1 MELIINKSQK
11 LSVLKQ
17 IFRGE
22 RGSASIEFSLL
33 AIPLFLPI
41 FLFLHQFAGLS
52 SDESIAR
59 TLARES
65 VRAFILSSH
74 DEAARSVAG
83 QVIQAGGAQ
92 LGLSDEEISHIN
104 LTFYCSKSPCLSPD
118 GLVRA
123 RVEITSRNGK
133 RMVVASAQEYVSP
146 WK

>member
-1 MELIINKSQK
+1 MK
-11 LSVLKQ
+11 LRMLRVLRR
-17 IFRGE
+17 IFCEE
-22 RGSASIEFSLL
+22 RGSASIEFSVL

-65 VRAFILSSH
+65 VRAFILSSS
-74 DEAARSVAG
+74 DDVARSVAG

-92 LGLSDEEISHIN
+92 LGLTDEEINDIN
-104 LTFYCSKSPCLSPD
+104 LTFYCSLSPCLSPD

-123 RVEITSRNGK
+123 RVEIKSKDSNRT
-133 RMVVASAQEYVSP
+133 VVASAQEYVSP
-146 WK
+146 WT